1 MGSRKLSAKIS
12 AAVVNAGLTISV
24 NLQGFA
30 AGGRPARRRNRCW
43 KAGFPA
49 HWRTGRP
56 LLRPEIFFTLSRPA
70 VNTLATGLD

>member
-43 KAGFPA
+43 KVGFPA

-56 LLRPEIFFTLSRPA
+56 PAAGNFFHAIAARR
-70 VNTLATGLD
+70 